1 MDWKRY
7 LRQLV
12 SCLIPAAAAVFL
24 WSCNEAEP
32 QNDAGFR
39 QISCEKELFRLTR
52 RTLKK
57 ETVRL
62 DFMIPEKKMRFTA
75 APAGS
80 PAALWN
86 DYLQF
91 GKNVYDP
98 NEYNR
103 CIGRFTAEPE
113 TFYSDLTFRTWKKRC
128 ETEYQILSGH
138 SIAWILKIPG
148 GDGLYAVCTQPEE
161 ILVQNKIPI
170 LQNGRRLYV
179 RQHRGSWQIVADEP
193 SAGKAFFKRWQQ
205 HLDCGGEDH
214 FRREY
219 RKIH

>member
-57 ETVRL
+57 EIVRL

-138 SIAWILKIPG
+138 SIAWILKISRRRRLVCC
-148 GDGLYAVCTQPEE
+148 LYAAGGNTGPKQDPDPAERTPSVCAAAP
-161 ILVQNKIPI
+161 
-170 LQNGRRLYV
+170 RL
-179 RQHRGSWQIVADEP
+179 VAD
-193 SAGKAFFKRWQQ
+193 RN
-205 HLDCGGEDH
+205 
-214 FRREY
+214 
-219 RKIH
+219 